1 MTSSGPRSGTWKNR
15 KFGDKLVLFSYLRT
29 EADTDSLIGPG
40 VRIEREI
47 RDDAIDSRSGLS
59 LLSPMHETT
68 QPQTSSDYDVVIIGG
83 GFAGSSTALLL
94 RRWLPDARVLI
105 AERGTHFERKV
116 GEATVEVSGYFLHR
130 VLGLYDHLSRQ
141 HLPKHGLRY
150 WFHRPE
156 STDDASLFDLTEV
169 GSAEMPHLASFQLD
183 RPTLD
188 QHLLDTAVAEGT
200 EVLRPAK
207 VLSVET
213 GSEVEASGWPLHAV
227 EIEAPEGPRTVTT
240 RWVIDASGRQS
251 FLARKKG
258 LLRKVD
264 RHPTASIWAR
274 WTGVRDLDGVGVIG
288 GDPRGPKLPA
298 VSASRRLATNHFMG
312 YGFWSWMIPLANG
325 NTSIGLVYNKDLYEP
340 PEGSTLRQRYERFV
354 RQTPGLRDL
363 VQDAEIDESDFMALS
378 HLPYVADQYMGE
390 GWALVADAA
399 AFIDPYYSP
408 GLDHACISIYAT
420 ARILEGHLSGQLAGD
435 ELSERMRVH
444 NEDFLRSYDRWL
456 DGLYVGKYE
465 LMGDADLLGAA
476 FQVDTA
482 FYYLGVVTPIYRDLE
497 TMANPIFGVALPQAR
512 WAYKMTRAF
521 NRRLRRLAR
530 FRRRVGTYGKNNLGH
545 RRLSPSFGLGIG
557 AAIRPVARGLRL
569 WLGAEWE
576 RFVYRL
582 RHGGVDESTPVPLM
596 IEGQP
601 MSEPRSTPHHKDPA
615 AEGATESPEAA
626 MAPGR

>member
-1 MTSSGPRSGTWKNR
+1 MLEATQSQKSSPS
-15 KFGDKLVLFSYLRT
+15 
-29 EADTDSLIGPG
+29 
-40 VRIEREI
+40 
-47 RDDAIDSRSGLS
+47 
-59 LLSPMHETT
+59 H
-68 QPQTSSDYDVVIIGG
+68 YDVVVVGG

-94 RRWLPDARVLI
+94 RRWLPDARILI
-105 AERGTHFERKV
+105 AERGERFERKV

-130 VLGLYDHLSRQ
+130 VLGLYDHLSRK

-156 STDDASLFDLTEV
+156 SKDDDRLCDLTEV
-169 GSAEMPHLASFQLD
+169 GPAEMPHLASFQLD

-207 VLSVET
+207 VLSVEE
-213 GSEVEASGWPLHAV
+213 SESKEESTAESEGWPLHTL
-227 EIEAPEGPRTVTT
+227 EIETSDGPRTVTT

-258 LLRKVD
+258 LQRKVD

-274 WTGVRDLDGVGVIG
+274 WSGVHDLDGIGVLG

-298 VSASRRLATNHFMG
+298 VSASRRLATNHFVG
-312 YGFWSWMIPLANG
+312 YGFWSWVIPLANG

-340 PEGSTLRQRYERFV
+340 PDGSTLRERYERFV
-354 RQTPGLRDL
+354 RETPGLRDL
-363 VQDAEIDESDFMALS
+363 VADAEIDASDFMALS

-399 AFIDPYYSP
+399 AFLDPYYSP
-408 GLDHACISIYAT
+408 GLDHASISIYAT
-420 ARILEGHLSGQLAGD
+420 ARIVEGHLSGRLAGV
-435 ELSERMRVH
+435 ELADRVRVH
-444 NEDFLRSYDRWL
+444 NEDFLRSYERWL
-456 DGLYVGKYE
+456 DCLYIGKYE
-465 LMGDADLLGAA
+465 LMGDADLLGSA
-476 FQVDTA
+476 FLVDTA
-482 FYYLGVVTPIYRDLE
+482 LYYLGVVTPIYKDLE
-497 TMANPIFGVALPQAR
+497 TMANPVFGLALPQAR
-512 WAYKMTRAF
+512 WAYKITRAF

-545 RRLSPSFGLGIG
+545 HRYSRSFGLGV
-557 AAIRPVARGLRL
+557 APAVRPLARGLRL

-582 RHGGVDESTPVPLM
+582 RHGGVDESTPVDMPL
-596 IEGQP
+596 P
-601 MSEPRSTPHHKDPA
+601 EPSSMPA
-615 AEGATESPEAA
+615 KTESPA
-626 MAPGR
+626 MVAGS